1 MESAKTVMKM
11 FPSLVRKVIFSPKR
25 IVNVFWILVVRVL
38 TKKNVRKIQTAIR
51 SAEAGLV
58 AARLAKLG

>member
-25 IVNVFWILVVRVL
+25 IVNAFWILVVRVL